1 MNKIKLVAIILGLYG
16 SNLAAQWD
24 TKIIQKDSL
33 YEVKLTET
41 SDAYSIMI
49 VYDGM
54 IKEKA
59 EEIKDSLDLIYNSK
73 NNQLE
78 EDFEMYNQEVEI
90 LSQQLKEAKAG
101 KRKIERRI
109 KRRDEKKVAKANK

>member
-1 MNKIKLVAIILGLYG
+1 MNKIKLLAIILSLY
-16 SNLAAQWD
+16 SLNLAAQWD

-49 VYDGM
+49 VYDGL

-59 EEIKDSLDLIYNSK
+59 EEIKDSLDVIYNSK
-73 NNQLE
+73 NAQLE
-78 EDFEMYNQEVEI
+78 QDLEMYTQEVEI
-90 LSQQLKEAKAG
+90 LSQQLKEAKAE

-109 KRRDEKKVAKANK
+109 KRREEKKENK